1 MFLAGAP
8 PSATSSDRAMRVQC
22 LCLLSGGEVHCG
34 SPQAGVEVGREAL
47 ELSRKLNNEW
57 TLVHSIADLTQE
69 LLDVGAYEEALRNT
83 CEGVEIG
90 RTLPIPTLFLFTLTA
105 LGNAYQAL
113 LTLQEAREAYEEALV
128 VAEVPYLRS
137 LAVLSRWEG
146 ETAIEC
152 LLEAKALAE
161 EIGLPG
167 ELWQIQAEI
176 GELRAERGEGREA
189 QQAFLKAAEI
199 AQSLAQKIT
208 GRTLREGFLSASK
221 VQRVLELR

>member
-1 MFLAGAP
+1 MAAREEMPAALIWMDFERHYE
-8 PSATSSDRAMRVQC
+8 T
-22 LCLLSGGEVHCG
+22 
-34 SPQAGVEVGREAL
+34 EAL
-47 ELSRKLNNEW
+47 
-57 TLVHSIADLTQE
+57 
-69 LLDVGAYEEALRNT
+69 LRGGD
-83 CEGVEIG
+83 EG
-90 RTLPIPTLFLFTLTA
+90 L
-105 LGNAYQAL
+105 
-113 LTLQEAREAYEEALV
+113 AREDVWRFGEQVGENGRYRI
-128 VAEVPYLRS
+128 PYLRS
-137 LAVLSRWEG
+137 LAVLSRWED

-176 GELRAERGEGREA
+176 GELRAERGETKEA

-208 GRTLREGFLSASK
+208 DPNLREGFLSASQ